1 MKYKQLLLPALLV
14 IMILSVSAV
23 SAIDNTDT
31 QNTADNI
38 FNTTETED
46 TLTNDDLVSLT
57 TEEISDSNK
66 IQSIIDKTEVGGEAI
81 IPEGNYTNVN
91 NLKINKTI
99 TLRGNGT
106 VNFYGPSI
114 EELPDKNAYVDMLTI
129 ESAEGSTAN
138 NVLISSINFYS
149 LRSDKTYMTGTMDG
163 IGVKALGICNLTIDN
178 CGFYDLASG
187 VQLENS
193 EKILVNNCFF
203 NGESIKV
210 IGVQGFIKGK
220 ESGTRGIN
228 IKGNN
233 KDMTVS
239 NSVFDGWMLD
249 AISTSAASEDCK
261 VYNNTFKDIAYAFF
275 FGPGISNVEIMG
287 NNFIAS
293 NNPDKP
299 TKELVSATK
308 TSKNFN
314 IENNTFVITEN
325 VNALYAEA
333 GNTAH
338 EVPTAFGPFSFTNN
352 IITVAEGVD
361 TNKVVPVL
369 IKSNGGV
376 FAPDHVVDLTGNNYV
391 NITNAVYFWNADWG
405 DQPAL
410 GGVPIN
416 TFLVGDLYADKN
428 NNVIFNNMS
437 IKDSEIIASSA
448 TFSTLTNTYSVSLK
462 DINGKAITN
471 RGISLTI
478 GGKTFTAITNNEGI
492 ATFKVSG
499 ISAGN
504 YDSKISYIGDE
515 SYLGNDK
522 TVNITVKKV
531 ATKLKAPAIKV
542 KVKKSQYLSISLKDV
557 NNKILKSKYIKVT
570 FKGKTY
576 TVKTNSKGIA
586 KLKVKLTSKK
596 TYKVA
601 VNFKGDSIYLASKI
615 TTKIKGY

>member
-1 MKYKQLLLPALLV
+1 MKYEKLLLPICLV
-14 IMILSVSAV
+14 IMIALSVSAV
-23 SAIDNTDT
+23 SAVDTTSTATATDNIITTDNPVHLTKLSDNDNTD
-31 QNTADNI
+31 
-38 FNTTETED
+38 
-46 TLTNDDLVSLT
+46 L
-57 TEEISDSNK
+57 SDSDK

-81 IPEGNYTNVN
+81 IPEGDYTNIN

-106 VNFYGPSI
+106 VNFYGPSL
-114 EELPDKNAYVDMLTI
+114 EELPDKSTYVDMLTI

-138 NVLISSINFYS
+138 NVLIASINFYS
-149 LRSDKTYMTGTMDG
+149 LRSDKTYMDGAMDG
-163 IGVKALGICNLTIDN
+163 VGIKALGICNLTVQN
-178 CGFYDLASG
+178 CGFYDLESG
-187 VQLENS
+187 IQLENS
-193 EKILVNNCFF
+193 ENILVDKCFF

-210 IGVQGFIKGK
+210 IGVQGFTKGK

-261 VYNNTFKDIAYAFF
+261 VYNNTFKNVAYAFY
-275 FGPGISNVEIMG
+275 FGPGISNVEIIG
-287 NNFIAS
+287 NTFIAS

-338 EVPTAFGPFSFTNN
+338 EVPTVFGPFSFTKN

-369 IKSNGGV
+369 LKSNGGV
-376 FAPDHVVDLTGNNYV
+376 FAPDHVVDLTENTYV

-405 DQPAL
+405 DQPTL

-416 TFLVGDLYADKN
+416 TFLVGDLYADAN
-428 NNVIFNNMS
+428 NNVIYNNMS
-437 IKDSEIIASSA
+437 IKESNIIASSA
-448 TFSTLTNTYSVSLK
+448 TFSTLTNTYSVTLK
-462 DINGKAITN
+462 DINGNAIIN
-471 RGISLTI
+471 RGIKLTI
-478 GGKTFTAITNNEGI
+478 GGKTFEAITNNKGV

-499 ISAGN
+499 IKSGT
-504 YDSKISYIGDE
+504 YTSTISYVGDE
-515 SYLGNDK
+515 SYLASNK
-522 TVNITVKKV
+522 NVKITVKKV

-542 KVKKSQYLSISLKDV
+542 KVKKSKYLSITLKDA
-557 NNKILKSKYIKVT
+557 NGKILKSKSIKVT

-596 TYKVA
+596 TYKVTI
-601 VNFKGDSIYLASKI
+601 NFKGDSIYAASKI
-615 TTKIKGY
+615 TTKVKGY